1 MYEASSPSQNLD
13 FGVFGTVNFQ
23 VLFNG
28 HNEGGLV
35 QTFMVSQRKISS
47 HFSELAR
54 QRSGKSRLLLVTT
67 LERRS
72 TPSASAALPWLSRN
86 FPTRHRH

>member
-35 QTFMVSQRKISS
+35 QTFVVSQRKISS

-54 QRSGKSRLLLVTT
+54 
-67 LERRS
+67 
-72 TPSASAALPWLSRN
+72 
-86 FPTRHRH
+86 